1 MRSSDPVAILRNGEP
16 MMRLYIIRHADPDY
30 PNNTITPEGHLEAKA
45 LAKRLSS
52 HGLDRIYVSPLG
64 RALDTMRYTT
74 DSLGMTYEVEDWTQE
89 LALKLEDTPYGRLS
103 HWDLPGEVI
112 RSGSPLPTHDSWK
125 EISYYQGTQS
135 PETFERLKVHSD
147 EFLKRQGFERVE
159 GRYRILK
166 HTEDRVAVF
175 CHGGFG
181 LTWLAHLLEL
191 PLALVW
197 SGFWMPPSSVTTI
210 LFDERSKEWAVPRC
224 IGFGDVSHLY
234 AEGLPVRPRGII
246 TNFN

>member
-1 MRSSDPVAILRNGEP
+1 
-16 MMRLYIIRHADPDY
+16 MRLYIIRHADPDY

-224 IGFGDVSHLY
+224 IGFSDVSHLY

>member
-1 MRSSDPVAILRNGEP
+1 
-16 MMRLYIIRHADPDY
+16 MRLHIIRHADPDY
-30 PNNTITPEGHLEAKA
+30 PNNTITPEGHLEAQA
-45 LAKRLSS
+45 LAKRLSAC
-52 HGLDRIYVSPLG
+52 GLDRIYASPMG
-64 RALDTMRYTT
+64 RALDTMRYTA
-74 DSLGMTYEVEDWTQE
+74 DALGLPHEVEEWTQE
-89 LALKLEDTPYGRLS
+89 LSLKLEETPYGRLS

-112 RSGSPLPTHDSWK
+112 RAAEPLPTHDTWHN
-125 EISYYQGTQS
+125 ISYYRDTPG
-135 PETFERLKVHSD
+135 PEVFNQLKALSD
-147 EFLKRQGFERVE
+147 EFMERQGFRREG
-159 GRYRILK
+159 GRYRILRQN
-166 HTEDRVAVF
+166 EERIAVF

-210 LFDERSKEWAVPRC
+210 LMDQRSPEWATPRC

-246 TNFN
+246 ANFV

>member
-1 MRSSDPVAILRNGEP
+1 

>member
-1 MRSSDPVAILRNGEP
+1 

-30 PNNTITPEGHLEAKA
+30 PNNTITPEGHLEAQA

-52 HGLDRIYVSPLG
+52 HGLDRIYASPLG
-64 RALDTMRYTT
+64 RALDTMRYTA
-74 DSLGMTYEVEDWTQE
+74 DSLGMTHEVEHWTQE
-89 LALKLEDTPYGRLS
+89 LDLKLEETPYGRLS

-112 RSGSPLPTHDSWK
+112 RSELPLPTHDSWQ

-135 PETFERLKVHSD
+135 PETFERLKLHSD

-166 HTEDRVAVF
+166 HTEDQVAVF

-210 LFDERSKEWAVPRC
+210 LFDERSQEWAVPRC